1 MAFPVFRETLRRSV
15 ASTLYWGLAFATMA
29 WFTVVLIPGAEM
41 LQTFA
46 DFMAS
51 MPKVVIR
58 AMGIGEELEFL
69 ATPEGFIAIGFFSKM
84 LIFFVAYPLV
94 VGASISAGEEES
106 GSLEVLLSLP
116 LPRWRVILEKY
127 AAYTVT
133 MMVILVILYLGIL
146 LGVFLA
152 DVSLDLGLMRAT
164 VFNILPSML
173 FIMGFTTLV
182 GAFVSQTR
190 LVLGIVAAYIIASF
204 LLDVVGDMGMGTIA
218 ENLSY
223 LSFFRYGDSV
233 AVMQRGLEW
242 SHVGA
247 FILIGIALML
257 FSARIFAQRDI
268 RAH

>member
-15 ASTLYWGLAFATMA
+15 ASTLYWGLAFALLA
-29 WFTVVLIPGAEM
+29 LFTVVIIPGAEM

-46 DFMAS
+46 DFMES

-58 AMGIGEELEFL
+58 AMGVGEDLEFM

-133 MMVILVILYLGIL
+133 MVAILIILYLGIL
-146 LGVFLA
+146 LGVFLS
-152 DVSLDLGLMRAT
+152 DVSLDLGLIRAT
-164 VFNILPSML
+164 VFNLLPSML

-182 GAFVSQTR
+182 GAYVSQTR
-190 LVLGIVAAYIIASF
+190 YVLGIVAAYIIVSF
-204 LLDVVGDMGMGTIA
+204 LVDVVGDMGIGTAA

-233 AVMQRGLEW
+233 MVMQHGLEW
-242 SHVGA
+242 SNVFAFVLVGV
-247 FILIGIALML
+247 ALML
-257 FSARIFAQRDI
+257 VSTRIFTLRDI
-268 RAH
+268 RTD